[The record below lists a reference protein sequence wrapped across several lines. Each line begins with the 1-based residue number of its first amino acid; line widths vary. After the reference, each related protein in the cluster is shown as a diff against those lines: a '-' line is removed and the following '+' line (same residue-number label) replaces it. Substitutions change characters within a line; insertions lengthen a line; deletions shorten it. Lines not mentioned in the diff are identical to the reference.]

1 MTKIY
6 YENFQAFSDGSN
18 VHGENLADLGYPNV
32 FSCIH
37 YFIALVVF
45 PILIRRRPIYVAG

>member
-18 VHGENLADLGYPNV
+18 VHGENLADFGYPNV
-32 FSCIH
+32 FSCID